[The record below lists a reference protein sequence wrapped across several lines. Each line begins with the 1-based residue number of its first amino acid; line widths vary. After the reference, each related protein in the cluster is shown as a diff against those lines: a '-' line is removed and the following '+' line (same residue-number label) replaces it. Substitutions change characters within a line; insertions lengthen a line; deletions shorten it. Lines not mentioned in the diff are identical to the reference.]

1 MTIQIQRELPLS
13 VNPRST
19 PPDPPGSNIKHAQS
33 IDGSALLILESLEKV
48 KKIEI
53 QRIAVQQHIDKL
65 LNEFQENIAESK
77 TFIDPKKRK
86 ELDQKI
92 QSSFSRGFLDMCELR
107 RVERKIG
114 MLPAEDLEKWFLRR

>member
-19 PPDPPGSNIKHAQS
+19 PPDPPGS
-33 IDGSALLILESLEKV
+33 ILESLEKV